1 MVFDS
6 GKTDSKLGILAY
18 LVVVPRAV
26 EIPGCFLRFV
36 PEVVVVPGDDAD
48 PFDFVFFRVSRAGD
62 RARGVA
68 DENRMFIRV
77 QFVSNEGQPNRLSA
91 LVGIWKISQ
100 RQRKLPFPPLVRLDR
115 TFQPPVKVCRA
126 HRGASHSREQH
137 EFLRRQRRCCYSL
150 RQSGGG
156 LLRCVAPPFGRHVCR
171 LHVLC
176 FSLRR
181 ALLPICDARCGDDD
195 NSSNTTTRRIYNR
208 REMRKVSRGV
218 GIARMRAQK
227 NEEKFARKKDRW
239 KVPN

>member
-1 MVFDS
+1 MLLSALSPRSSSYPATTQIPLTLYFS
-6 GKTDSKLGILAY
+6 AY
-18 LVVVPRAV
+18 RAQATA
-26 EIPGCFLRFV
+26 
-36 PEVVVVPGDDAD
+36 PEEWPMRIECSSA
-48 PFDFVFFRVSRAGD
+48 FNSS
-62 RARGVA
+62 
-68 DENRMFIRV
+68 
-77 QFVSNEGQPNRLSA
+77 SNEGQPNRLSA

-156 LLRCVAPPFGRHVCR
+156 LCVAPPGRHVCR
-171 LHVLC
+171 LHVC

-181 ALLPICDARCGDDD
+181 ALPICDARCGDDD

-227 NEEKFARKKDRW
+227 NEEKIRQKKRPLESTQLVYAREDEA
-239 KVPN
+239 

>member
-1 MVFDS
+1 MVTDS
-6 GKTDSKLGILAY
+6 CETDSKLGILAY

-68 DENRMFIRV
+68 DENRIFIRV

-100 RQRKLPFPPLVRLDR
+100 RQRKLRFPPLVRLDR
-115 TFQPPVKVCRA
+115 SFQPPVKVCRA

-137 EFLRRQRRCCYSL
+137 EFLRQRRCYSL
-150 RQSGGG
+150 RRGGG
-156 LLRCVAPPFGRHVCR
+156 LRCVAPPGRHGR
-171 LHVLC
+171 LHLLC

-181 ALLPICDARCGDDD
+181 ALPICDARFCLD
-195 NSSNTTTRRIYNR
+195 SRATTATAAATTTT
-208 REMRKVSRGV
+208 
-218 GIARMRAQK
+218 AATTPRA
-227 NEEKFARKKDRW
+227 ESIIGER
-239 KVPN
+239 

>member
-1 MVFDS
+1 MRIECLSAFNS
-6 GKTDSKLGILAY
+6 
-18 LVVVPRAV
+18 
-26 EIPGCFLRFV
+26 
-36 PEVVVVPGDDAD
+36 
-48 PFDFVFFRVSRAGD
+48 SRTKGS
-62 RARGVA
+62 
-68 DENRMFIRV
+68 
-77 QFVSNEGQPNRLSA
+77 QRLSHWWDLENLSA
-91 LVGIWKISQ
+91 SA
-100 RQRKLPFPPLVRLDR
+100 KLPFPPLVRLDR

-156 LLRCVAPPFGRHVCR
+156 LRCVAPPGRHVCR
-171 LHVLC
+171 LHVC

-181 ALLPICDARCGDDD
+181 ALPICDARCGDDD

>member
-6 GKTDSKLGILAY
+6 SKTDSKLGILAY

-26 EIPGCFLRFV
+26 EIPGCFLRGV

-48 PFDFVFFRVSRAGD
+48 PFDFVFFRVSRARD

-68 DENRMFIRV
+68 DENRIFIRF
-77 QFVSNEGQPNRLSA
+77 QFVSNERYPNRLSA
-91 LVGIWKISQ
+91 PVGIWKISQ

-115 TFQPPVKVCRA
+115 SFQPPVKVCRA

-137 EFLRRQRRCCYSL
+137 ESRRRSLRRGGDP
-150 RQSGGG
+150 GGG
-156 LLRCVAPPFGRHVCR
+156 LRCVAPPGRHGR
-171 LHVLC
+171 LHLC

-181 ALLPICDARCGDDD
+181 APNMRCAMPGLSGDDGD
-195 NSSNTTTRRIYNR
+195 SSSNNTTRRIYR

-218 GIARMRAQK
+218 GIARKRAK
-227 NEEKFARKKDRW
+227 E
-239 KVPN
+239 

>member
-137 EFLRRQRRCCYSL
+137 EFLRQRRCYSL
-150 RQSGGG
+150 RRGGG
-156 LLRCVAPPFGRHVCR
+156 LRCVAPPGQHVCR
-171 LHVLC
+171 LHLLC

-181 ALLPICDARCGDDD
+181 ALPICDARCGDDD

-227 NEEKFARKKDRW
+227 NEEKFARKKYRW